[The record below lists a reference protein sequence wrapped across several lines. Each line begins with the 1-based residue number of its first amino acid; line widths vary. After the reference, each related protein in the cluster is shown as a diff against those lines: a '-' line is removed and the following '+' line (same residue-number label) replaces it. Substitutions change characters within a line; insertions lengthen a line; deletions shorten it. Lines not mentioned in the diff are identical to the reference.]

1 MPLHGS
7 RSAGVLGALPPGV
20 SRCQR
25 VPPAARLHQAGDH
38 RLFQAAPRTA
48 LARTPL
54 AAQVS
59 ELPLGMA
66 GSLAGAGRP
75 ALRSGVDLLCD
86 FWMSH
91 LASLGITVFP
101 PTSPREVGRIKTGLP
116 VPLWE
121 GQKCTKASP
130 GSWGWLEAFRSG
142 ARCRTWRHGKEPK
155 QALSPQPPTKLAFWI
170 CCEWP
175 GLWGHMGKWSPGP
188 KEPPH

>member
-1 MPLHGS
+1 M
-7 RSAGVLGALPPGV
+7 LGALPPGV

-59 ELPLGMA
+59 ELPLGMI

-75 ALRSGVDLLCD
+75 ALCSGVDLLCD

-101 PTSPREVGRIKTGLP
+101 PTPPGK
-116 VPLWE
+116 WE
-121 GQKCTKASP
+121 ES
-130 GSWGWLEAFRSG
+130 
-142 ARCRTWRHGKEPK
+142 
-155 QALSPQPPTKLAFWI
+155 KLASL
-170 CCEWP
+170 CRCGKVKSARKPHQAP
-175 GLWGHMGKWSPGP
+175 GAG
-188 KEPPH
+188 